1 MLLVIVASDEDGTV
15 QGPVGC
21 VRVEGTVPDWGQS
34 KQFDA
39 KRLDMDD
46 EDAAELVEM
55 IKSGEATVAKS
66 VRYVH
71 AEASAVEALGFAGA
85 KKKKKASK
93 AASKAPAKSIKKAD
107 AKKGAAKSGKGKAKD
122 EKDKVKR
129 ALTGYQLFAS
139 KKRAECVEELKA
151 EATPE
156 EPFRQQQTM
165 KRLAEKWNAL
175 SEEEKLAYKTEAAQ
189 KAAAEAESALFGAVP
204 EEQQEKPKEEEEEKE
219 EE

>member
-1 MLLVIVASDEDGTV
+1 MLLVFVASDEEGTV

-21 VRVEGTVPDWGQS
+21 VRVEGSVPEWGQS

-39 KRLDMDD
+39 RRLDMDED
-46 EDAAELVEM
+46 DAAELVEM
-55 IKSGEATVAKS
+55 IKNGDASVAKS

-71 AEASAVEALGFAGA
+71 VEASAAESLGFAAG

-93 AASKAPAKSIKKAD
+93 APTKSIINKAD
-107 AKKGAAKSGKGKAKD
+107 AKKGKAKSGKGKAKD

-129 ALTGYQLFAS
+129 APTGYQLFGNE
-139 KKRAECVEELKA
+139 KRAECVEELKA

-156 EPFRQQQTM
+156 EPFKQQQTM

-175 SEEEKLAYKTEAAQ
+175 TEEERKGYKDEAAR
-189 KAAAEAESALFGAVP
+189 KATAEAEKALFG
-204 EEQQEKPKEEEEEKE
+204 EQETKEEETKE
-219 EE
+219 EESKEEE